1 MFEPKLYITAI
12 AILVKKIIGII
23 VDSKERPKI
32 IKIKI
37 NNKTVSMFYILF
49 LFPFVVSKMGYCD
62 TIVMKLLYEHL
73 R

>member
-1 MFEPKLYITAI
+1 M
-12 AILVKKIIGII
+12 
-23 VDSKERPKI
+23 
-32 IKIKI
+32 KI